1 MSADVE
7 KRPQRVTPVARNNDA
22 FTSDLAQEVV
32 ARLRNPTYMPDAD
45 PVVAIEAFEFLV
57 EQIGVSVVAGG
68 QRRDVFWS
76 LRSRQYSPGNQ
87 PTVGTQFAAIW
98 RRNFIAR
105 IRRPTSQWRNP
116 GDFRKWTACRLG
128 WCAASLTPDETLG
141 PAAGSSILH
150 SHTSA
155 GFYEQRGPFCST
167 EKYTRADARWCS
179 FARRC
184 AAPNWRRQISRT
196 GVSHA
201 LREGGSATGIHNFSA
216 CRETGLCRR

>member
-1 MSADVE
+1 
-7 KRPQRVTPVARNNDA
+7 
-22 FTSDLAQEVV
+22 
-32 ARLRNPTYMPDAD
+32 MPDAD

-76 LRSRQYSPGNQ
+76 LRSRQDSPGNQ
-87 PTVGTQFAAIW
+87 STVGTQFVAIW

-105 IRRPTSQWRNP
+105 IRRRRHRNGEPQEISEVDRLPP
-116 GDFRKWTACRLG
+116 GLV
-128 WCAASLTPDETLG
+128 AASLTPDETLG
-141 PAAGSSILH
+141 AAAGSSILH

-167 EKYTRADARWCS
+167 EKYPRAHARWCS

-184 AAPNWRRQISRT
+184 AAPN
-196 GVSHA
+196 
-201 LREGGSATGIHNFSA
+201 
-216 CRETGLCRR
+216 